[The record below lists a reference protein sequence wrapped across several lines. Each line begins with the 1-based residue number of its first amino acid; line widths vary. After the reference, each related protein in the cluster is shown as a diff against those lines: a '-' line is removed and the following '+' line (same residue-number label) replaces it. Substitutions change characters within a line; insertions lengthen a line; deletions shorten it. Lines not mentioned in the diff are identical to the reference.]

1 MTTLSVVIPA
11 YNEEAGIA
19 DIARRVL
26 TVKEALAEVGVDELE
41 LIVVDDGSKDKTAQ
55 IASQIN
61 GVKLIRHTKNRNYGG
76 ALKTGFAN
84 AKGEL
89 IGFLDAD
96 GTYPPEYFPQLC
108 QAIFEGADLVVG
120 TRMAGADS
128 RMPITRRIGNFFF
141 ARLLSLLG
149 RRKITDSASGMR
161 VFRKE
166 ILERIY
172 PLPNGLNLTPV
183 MSTRALHE
191 DVKLVEVPIPYSERV
206 GRSKLSVIRDGSLFL
221 QSIVW
226 TVMTYN
232 PVRIMGLAGLGGVG
246 LAIFVLLGLVVF
258 RLSGV
263 TTLGPWGIAALYWAL
278 ISAVGGVSIFALGA
292 TFNYLVA
299 LFYKQPIR
307 QGLFGKPI
315 FDPPLETHFGWMGI
329 LGVVVGLILAL
340 VSLALSV
347 RGWDVSR
354 VWLYFL
360 GSAMLM
366 LVGIQL
372 VIYWLLM
379 RVLAELNQR
388 EDLTKQDMNGF

>member
-141 ARLLSLLG
+141 ARLLSNLP
-149 RRKITDSASGMR
+149 IAQWPQSDASD
-161 VFRKE
+161 E
-166 ILERIY
+166 H
-172 PLPNGLNLTPV
+172 
-183 MSTRALHE
+183 A
-191 DVKLVEVPIPYSERV
+191 
-206 GRSKLSVIRDGSLFL
+206 
-221 QSIVW
+221 
-226 TVMTYN
+226 
-232 PVRIMGLAGLGGVG
+232 
-246 LAIFVLLGLVVF
+246 
-258 RLSGV
+258 
-263 TTLGPWGIAALYWAL
+263 
-278 ISAVGGVSIFALGA
+278 GA
-292 TFNYLVA
+292 T
-299 LFYKQPIR
+299 
-307 QGLFGKPI
+307 
-315 FDPPLETHFGWMGI
+315 
-329 LGVVVGLILAL
+329 
-340 VSLALSV
+340 
-347 RGWDVSR
+347 
-354 VWLYFL
+354 
-360 GSAMLM
+360 
-366 LVGIQL
+366 
-372 VIYWLLM
+372 
-379 RVLAELNQR
+379 
-388 EDLTKQDMNGF
+388 